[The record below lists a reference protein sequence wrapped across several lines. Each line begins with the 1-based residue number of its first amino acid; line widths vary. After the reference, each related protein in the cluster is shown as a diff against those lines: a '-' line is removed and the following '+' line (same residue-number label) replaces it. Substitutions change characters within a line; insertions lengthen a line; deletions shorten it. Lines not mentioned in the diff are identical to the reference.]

1 MSDVAATSP
10 ACSRCRGIGLGIKR
24 ITTRKDGSI
33 ATINYD
39 LKAECSACRG
49 TGLQVMEV
57 HRG

>member
-10 ACSRCRGIGLGIKR
+10 ACSRCRSIGLGIKR

-33 ATINYD
+33 ATISYD
-39 LKAECSACRG
+39 LKADCSACRG

>member
-1 MSDVAATSP
+1 MSEAPAQSP

-33 ATINYD
+33 ATISYD

-49 TGLQVMEV
+49 TGLEVMEV
-57 HRG
+57 RRG